1 MPEHQ
6 TDIAAK
12 VYGKKFN
19 AQRAAR
25 AAGLV
30 DDAFAVVPVK
40 GGFAIRPADA
50 APEEPATAAPAWFR
64 PTAADGDVAPV
75 VGEKPAAV
83 PPVVSRP
90 ARRQSPAAAPAV
102 VAAPAM
108 EPKAKA
114 ARPETKRA
122 AAERIAQNGVLPT
135 PPDFSAPSHSR
146 YRKKLADL
154 VDLVL
159 AGDVAALRA
168 IVIPTYSS
176 SPAAMSRYRD
186 LAVIALE
193 ARASAPKEPVAKLAQ
208 VKACWEAG
216 DKLGALRI
224 ASKFFD
230 RSPETLA
237 FKRGWDAHSNP
248 DFYRQ
253 IGKDPAALVAEA
265 FDTFA
270 AKFDLADVAT

>member
-1 MPEHQ
+1 M
-6 TDIAAK
+6 TDHHPASTAAA
-12 VYGKKFN
+12 N
-19 AQRAAR
+19 
-25 AAGLV
+25 
-30 DDAFAVVPVK
+30 
-40 GGFAIRPADA
+40 PADA
-50 APEEPATAAPAWFR
+50 AKAPVADDVRKARRSRPLAVAEAKSAPAAPEVPPAPRRTR
-64 PTAADGDVAPV
+64 PLAVVA
-75 VGEKPAAV
+75 EERAPAAA
-83 PPVVSRP
+83 
-90 ARRQSPAAAPAV
+90 ARRSRKSAPAV
-102 VAAPAM
+102 VEAPAK

-122 AAERIAQNGVLPT
+122 AIERIAANGVLPT

-159 AGDVAALRA
+159 AGDIAALRA
-168 IVIPTYSS
+168 LAIPTYSS
-176 SPAAMSRYRD
+176 SLAAMSRYRD

-208 VKACWEAG
+208 VKACWEAA

-230 RSPETLA
+230 RSPETLT
-237 FKRGWDAHSNP
+237 FKRGWDARSNP

-265 FDTFA
+265 FDTLA
-270 AKFDLADVAT
+270 AKFELADITA